1 MGIHHW
7 YIQLQWESTS
17 YNNNGQSRLA
27 IEDRQAVLSIY
38 LSIYLSDYL
47 PFLFWKK
54 YENFWNKFKKFGRK
68 IKKFE
73 RNSKIFGRSPKIFGR
88 NSINLE
94 EIQKIWKK
102 I

>member
-1 MGIHHW
+1 MFLLHF
-7 YIQLQWESTS
+7 
-17 YNNNGQSRLA
+17 
-27 IEDRQAVLSIY
+27 LSV
-38 LSIYLSDYL
+38 YLSDYL